1 MINNTKNLSRMLPH
15 IIALSL
21 SLTVTACGTTS
32 NTTYPMIDPSKK
44 HTKNP
49 PIHYDSKPSN
59 VTGKDMDM
67 IKNFDT
73 LAYEITERKTQH
85 INIAKIYNFIINN
98 KSRIHDY
105 GRLTISANGKLGTRP
120 RRQLDTRSNYDFNN
134 NREFYSAYVEVSY
147 PLYDKKHQ
155 KTINNEKIKY
165 NLEILKKVEDY
176 ASSMLDVTTHKEVLE
191 FLRMKQRLIK
201 AETKSGIK
209 YRDDRIAILDKMITT
224 KMKLR
229 LAIEKRNTMRIYLL
243 NLTSD
248 PQSLRSML

>member
-1 MINNTKNLSRMLPH
+1 MLTH
-15 IIALSL
+15 ILAISL
-21 SLTVTACGTTS
+21 PFAVTACGANPNTS
-32 NTTYPMIDPSKK
+32 YPLIEQSKK
-44 HTKNP
+44 HTKKTP
-49 PIHYDSKPSN
+49 VHYDTKPSN

-73 LAYEITERKTQH
+73 LAYEITERSTSH

-98 KSRIHDY
+98 KSHIHDY
-105 GRLTISANGKLGTRP
+105 NRLTLEATGRLGSRT
-120 RRQLDTRSNYDFNN
+120 RRQLTQDYNYDFEDS
-134 NREFYSAYVEVSY
+134 RKFYNAYVEISY

-165 NLEILKKVEDY
+165 NLEILKRVEDY
-176 ASSMLDVTTHKEVLE
+176 ASSVLDLTKHKEVLE

-209 YRDDRIAILDKMITT
+209 FRDERIALLDKMMTT

-229 LAIEKRNTMRIYLL
+229 LAIEKRDVMRIYLL

-248 PQSLRSML
+248 PQGLRGML